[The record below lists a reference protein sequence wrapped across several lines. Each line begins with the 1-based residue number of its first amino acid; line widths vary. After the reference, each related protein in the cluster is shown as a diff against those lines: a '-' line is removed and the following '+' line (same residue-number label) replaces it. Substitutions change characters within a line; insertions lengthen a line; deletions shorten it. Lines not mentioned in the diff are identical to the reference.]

1 MELKRKA
8 RKDLDEWLI
17 RKNRKPLVVYG
28 ARQVGKTHL
37 VLKQFAMERF
47 PGERHARIDFSI
59 RKDAARVFREASS
72 VQEILDF
79 LSSQFGYAPDGRH
92 LLILDEAQE
101 CLRSLSLLKQFS
113 EERPDLPVILTGSM
127 VRLALLR
134 RTKDEERFLYPVGK
148 VSELRLHPLTFDEF
162 LMNRA
167 PAIHQRL
174 LSIDWSSPAL
184 PSHLL
189 EKARGCYEEYLL
201 LGGMPEPISRFLDAL
216 EEVEATG
223 KITRYDALGEAVSA
237 LREIWSS
244 YLNDMDLYQVSR
256 ETLVRT
262 RRLFSALPS
271 LLNRPHPNFH
281 ASMVEEGRRTRDF
294 EGSIQWLLEAGLLLR
309 SDRVKE
315 GVAIPLLAE
324 EPGLF
329 RLYYADMGIYSLS
342 EGVSPS
348 ALFAPE
354 RSAFSGSFFENEAA
368 IELQARNLPLFFWEG
383 KRTAELEFLLSKEGR
398 VVPVDVK
405 RTDGRMRSLSDFR
418 LHNRIDLAVKVASS
432 SCGYNEETKI
442 LAIPHFLFPYFLD
455 AWKIGD
461 IPLK

>member
-72 VQEILDF
+72 IQEILDF

-134 RTKDEERFLYPVGK
+134 RTKDEEGFLYPVGK

-201 LGGMPEPISRFLDAL
+201 LGGMPEAISRFLDAL

-271 LLNRPHPNFH
+271 LLDRPHPNFH

-315 GVAIPLLAE
+315 RVAIPLLAE

-329 RLYYADMGIYSLS
+329 GEEGGVGVEQPAPEDGVGRYGEAEEGGGLPLVEVELGEAERGEDGDEEGGVGQQHVQVALPEHGEDHRAGREAEADDIG
-342 EGVSPS
+342 EGVQ
-348 ALFAPE
+348 LFAH
-354 RSAFSGSFFENEAA
+354 
-368 IELQARNLPLFFWEG
+368 
-383 KRTAELEFLLSKEGR
+383 GR
-398 VVPVDVK
+398 VRLKEPRGEPVEEVEQ
-405 RTDGRMRSLSDFR
+405 GR
-418 LHNRIDLAVKVASS
+418 
-432 SCGYNEETKI
+432 
-442 LAIPHFLFPYFLD
+442 
-455 AWKIGD
+455 
-461 IPLK
+461 